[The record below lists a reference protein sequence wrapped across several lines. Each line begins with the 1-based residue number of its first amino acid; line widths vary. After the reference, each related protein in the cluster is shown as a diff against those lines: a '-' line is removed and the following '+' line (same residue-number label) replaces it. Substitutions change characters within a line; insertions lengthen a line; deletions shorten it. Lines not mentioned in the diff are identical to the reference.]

1 MAREKQVITVLA
13 ANIIRSRNLLE
24 NMQTL
29 EKISAVSVGGRRWSA
44 RDTARELERW
54 LTYRH
59 DGDKI
64 PLDADE
70 WSRVYS
76 RIEWV
81 YHCPALRKSW
91 TLGQVL
97 KYLQKK

>member
-1 MAREKQVITVLA
+1 MEHEKQVITVLA
-13 ANIIRSRNLLE
+13 PNIIRSRNLLE

-29 EKISAVSVGGRRWSA
+29 EKISAVSVGGRRWGA

-70 WSRVYS
+70 WSRVYAQ
-76 RIEWV
+76 IEWAF
-81 YHCPALRKSW
+81 HCPALRGSQ
-91 TLGQVL
+91 TLKQVL
-97 KYLQKK
+97 KNLQKS

>member
-1 MAREKQVITVLA
+1 MEHEKQVITVLA
-13 ANIIRSRNLLE
+13 PNVIRSRNLLK
-24 NMQTL
+24 NMQAV

-44 RDTARELERW
+44 HDTARELERW

-76 RIEWV
+76 QIEWA
-81 YHCPALRKSW
+81 YHCPALRDSR

-97 KYLQKK
+97 KYLQKN